1 LNTLKVITSATTEP
15 LTLEEAKLHLKV
27 ETDADDSLITSLI
40 TAARETAEI
49 FTGRAL
55 ASQVLEYIL
64 DGFPAESETIYIPRP
79 PLEEVESIKYRDY
92 EGNETVWD
100 SSNYIVDADS
110 MPARV
115 TLAYGK
121 YFPDFTPYPVS
132 SVRIRYTAG
141 YKSGGPDSLKIPEEI
156 KQALKLLIGH
166 FYENRESVVV
176 GTVANKVPF
185 SVEALLYPFRVS
197 WW

>member
-1 LNTLKVITSATTEP
+1 M
-15 LTLEEAKLHLKV
+15 
-27 ETDADDSLITSLI
+27 
-40 TAARETAEI
+40 
-49 FTGRAL
+49 
-55 ASQVLEYIL
+55 
-64 DGFPAESETIYIPRP
+64 GFF
-79 PLEEVESIKYRDY
+79 
-92 EGNETVWD
+92 
-100 SSNYIVDADS
+100 NYIVDADS

-141 YKSGGPDSLKIPEEI
+141 YKTGGPDCLKIPEEI

-197 WW
+197 W

>member
-1 LNTLKVITSATTEP
+1 MNTLKVITSPAIEP
-15 LTLEEAKLHLKV
+15 LSLAEAKLHLKV
-27 ETDADDSLITSLI
+27 DTGDDDTLIASLIT
-40 TAARETAEI
+40 TARETAEVL
-49 FTGRAL
+49 TGRAL
-55 ASQVLEYIL
+55 ASQVLEYVL
-64 DGFPAESETIYIPRP
+64 DGFPPESEMIYIPRP
-79 PLEEVESIKYRDY
+79 PLEELDNIKYRDY
-92 EGNETVWD
+92 EGNETEWD
-100 SSNYIVDADS
+100 ASNYIVDADS

-121 YFPDFTPYPVS
+121 YFPDYTPYPAA

-141 YKSGGPDSLKIPEEI
+141 YRPGGPDSLKIPGQI
-156 KQALKLLIGH
+156 SQALKLLIGH

-185 SVEALLYPFRVS
+185 SVEALLYPYRIS

>member
-1 LNTLKVITSATTEP
+1 LSTLKTVTAPTTEP
-15 LTLEEAKLHLKV
+15 VSLAEAKLHLKV
-27 ETDADDSLITSLI
+27 ETGDDDTLISSLI

-64 DGFPAESETIYIPRP
+64 DGFPIGNDTIYIPKP
-79 PLEEVESIKYRDY
+79 PLENITSIKYRDCQDT
-92 EGNETVWD
+92 ETEWD
-100 SSNYIVDADS
+100 SSNYVVDSES
-110 MPARV
+110 MPARIA
-115 TLAYGK
+115 LACGK
-121 YFPDFTPYPVS
+121 YFPDFCPYPVA
-132 SVRIRYTAG
+132 SVRIRFTAG
-141 YKSGGPDSLKIPEEI
+141 YRSGGPDSLKIPEGI
-156 KQALKLLIGH
+156 CQALKLLIGH

-185 SVEALLYPFRVS
+185 TVEALLYPYRVS

>member
-1 LNTLKVITSATTEP
+1 MSTLKVITAPTTEP
-15 LTLEEAKLHLKV
+15 VTLAEAKLHLKV
-27 ETDADDSLITSLI
+27 ETGDDDTLISSLI

-64 DGFPAESETIYIPRP
+64 DGFPISNDTIYIPKP
-79 PLEEVESIKYRDY
+79 PLENITSIKYRDCQ
-92 EGNETVWD
+92 GAETEWD
-100 SSNYIVDADS
+100 SSNYVVDSES
-110 MPARV
+110 MPARIA
-115 TLAYGK
+115 LAYGK

-132 SVRIRYTAG
+132 SVRIRFAAG
-141 YKSGGPDSLKIPEEI
+141 YRTGGPDSLKIPEGI

-185 SVEALLYPFRVS
+185 TVEALLYPYRVS

>member
-1 LNTLKVITSATTEP
+1 MNTLKVITSATSEP
-15 LTLEEAKLHLKV
+15 LSLEEAKLHLKV
-27 ETDADDSLITSLI
+27 ETDADDSLISSLI

-64 DGFPAESETIYIPRP
+64 DGFPVESDVIYLPRP
-79 PLEEVESIKYRDY
+79 PLEEVGSIKYKDY
-92 EGNETVWD
+92 QGAETEWD
-100 SSNYIVDADS
+100 PENYLVDSDS
-110 MPARV
+110 MPARI

-121 YFPDFTPYPVS
+121 YFPEYTPYPAAA
-132 SVRIRYTAG
+132 VRIRYTAG
-141 YKSGGPDSLKIPEEI
+141 YRSGGPDSLKIPEEI

-185 SVEALLYPFRVS
+185 SAEALLYPFRVS